1 MPQLMKYKYNK
12 WSKIYKEFRELYF
25 RIGIVLFYNM
35 QTGLVYI
42 MEQYRCMAYKKLIVV
57 IRNGSLLLV
66 CI

>member
-1 MPQLMKYKYNK
+1 MKYKYSK
-12 WSKIYKEFRELYF
+12 WSKSCKVFREWCF